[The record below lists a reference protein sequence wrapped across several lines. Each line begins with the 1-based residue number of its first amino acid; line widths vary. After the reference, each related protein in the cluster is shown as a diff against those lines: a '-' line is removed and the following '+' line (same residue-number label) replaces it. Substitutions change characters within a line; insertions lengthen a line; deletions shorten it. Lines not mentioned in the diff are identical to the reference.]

1 MNLLDRSAIVSI
13 MAGFYFTMEKKLGLC
28 SNFLIL
34 TMGDRWAEKVG
45 SVKLMDGV

>member
-1 MNLLDRSAIVSI
+1 MNLLDRSAIVSV
-13 MAGFYFTMEKKLGLC
+13 EKKLGLC